1 MTSADDEQSASTGP
15 PAVNLDSGFAHSKPS
30 RRAVLATIMSAG
42 LSGCTARPLRSAQP
56 SPTVSRSPKGQ
67 TPTAAGTPSPTP
79 SPLTT
84 TGPDIKAG
92 SADTRSVALT
102 FHGAGSTELARLALT
117 IAAQHQAQFTVLAV
131 GLWLSANK
139 GLGRD
144 IIAAG
149 HDLGNHTWSHQVMP
163 RLSLAEAS
171 MEIGRGADAVAA
183 VRGQPGDLFRPS
195 GTPASTATI
204 RTAAR
209 AHGYHRCLSYGVD
222 PLDYLDPGAHAV
234 RVRTIAQISA
244 GAIVS
249 LHLGHPGTIEALPGI
264 LTALA
269 DRNLQAVTATTL
281 LGDTS

>member
-1 MTSADDEQSASTGP
+1 
-15 PAVNLDSGFAHSKPS
+15 
-30 RRAVLATIMSAG
+30 
-42 LSGCTARPLRSAQP
+42 
-56 SPTVSRSPKGQ
+56 
-67 TPTAAGTPSPTP
+67 
-79 SPLTT
+79 
-84 TGPDIKAG
+84 
-92 SADTRSVALT
+92 VALT
-102 FHGAGSTELARLALT
+102 FHGAGSTELARRALT
-117 IAAQHQAQFTVLAV
+117 IASQHHAHFTVLAV
-131 GLWLSANK
+131 GLWLSANE

-171 MEIGRGADAVAA
+171 LEIGRGADAVAA
-183 VRGQPGDLFRPS
+183 VQGKPGDLFRPS

-222 PLDYLDPGAHAV
+222 PLDYLDPGAHAI
-234 RVRTIAQISA
+234 RVRTLDQIYA

-264 LTALA
+264 LTALH
-269 DRNLQAVTATTL
+269 DRHLQAVTVTTL
-281 LGDTS
+281 LGGTP